1 MQYHSP
7 SSFNEAVAIS
17 NSSSGLVKY
26 LAGGTDVLVQLK
38 IGTKSP
44 DHLIDIK
51 NIPGVREISLRDDG
65 GYTIGA
71 AVSGAQLTEHKELS
85 KKWPGLVEG
94 MELVGSAQI
103 QSRATLVGNLCN
115 GSPAADSVPGMI
127 AAGAS
132 VSILNSS
139 GTKDVLVEDI
149 PSGPGST
156 SLENGELITAINLP
170 KRNDYEGDAYLR
182 FIPRTEMDIAVVG
195 CAVNLSL
202 ENGVITAVKV
212 VLGAVGPKVI
222 LAHSAANCLVGTK
235 LDGSSLSRFSA
246 ECSQI
251 AKPIS
256 DKRGSEEFRKDIIG
270 VIAQRA
276 AKKAYDRALGNN

>member
-94 MELVGSAQI
+94 MELVCSAQI

-235 LDGSSLSRFSA
+235 LDDSSLSRFSA

>member
-1 MQYHSP
+1 MKYHSP

-202 ENGVITAVKV
+202 KNRMITKAKV

-222 LAHSAANCLVGTK
+222 LAESAADCLVGAK
-235 LDGSSLSRFSA
+235 LDGSILSEFSTK
-246 ECSQI
+246 CSQI

>member
-222 LAHSAANCLVGTK
+222 LAHSAADCLVGTK

-246 ECSQI
+246 ECGQI

>member
-85 KKWPGLVEG
+85 KNWPGLVEG

-132 VSILNSS
+132 VSILNLS
-139 GTKDVLVEDI
+139 GIKDVLVEDI

-202 ENGVITAVKV
+202 ENGVVTAAKV

-235 LDGSSLSRFSA
+235 LDDSSLSRFSA

>member
-85 KKWPGLVEG
+85 KNWPGLVEG

-132 VSILNSS
+132 VSILNLS
-139 GTKDVLVEDI
+139 GIKDVLVEDI

-202 ENGVITAVKV
+202 ENGVVTAAKV

-222 LAHSAANCLVGTK
+222 LAHSAADCLVGTK

-246 ECSQI
+246 ECSLI

-276 AKKAYDRALGNN
+276 ARKAYDRALVNN

>member
-202 ENGVITAVKV
+202 ENGVITSAKV

-222 LAHSAANCLVGTK
+222 LAHSAADCLVGTK
-235 LDGSSLSRFSA
+235 LDNKILSRFSTK
-246 ECSQI
+246 CSQI

-276 AKKAYDRALGNN
+276 AKNAYDRALGNN

>member
-1 MQYHSP
+1 MQYHTP

-17 NSSSGLVKY
+17 NSSGGLIKY

-38 IGTKSP
+38 IGNKSP

-51 NIPGVREISLRDDG
+51 NIPGVRDVTLRKDG

-71 AVSGAQLTEHKELS
+71 AVSGVQLTGHKKIS
-85 KKWPGLVEG
+85 NKWPGLVEG

-132 VSILNSS
+132 VSVINSF

-149 PSGPGST
+149 PTGPGST
-156 SLENGELITAINLP
+156 SLENGDIVTAIKLP
-170 KRNDYEGDAYLR
+170 KRNKYEGDAYLR

-202 ENGVITAVKV
+202 ENGVITAAKV
-212 VLGAVGPKVI
+212 VLGAVGPKMI
-222 LAHSAANCLVGTK
+222 IANAAADCLIGTK
-235 LDGSSLSRFSA
+235 LDGNILSRFST
-246 ECSQI
+246 ECSQT
-251 AKPIS
+251 AQPIS
-256 DKRGSEEFRKDIIG
+256 DKRGSKEFRKDIIG
-270 VIAQRA
+270 VIAKRA
-276 AKKAYDRALGNN
+276 ATKAYARALGNN

>member
-38 IGTKSP
+38 IGLKSP

-71 AVSGAQLTEHKELS
+71 AVSGAQLTEHKGLS
-85 KKWPGLVEG
+85 NKWPGLVEG

-156 SLENGELITAINLP
+156 SLKSGELITAINLP
-170 KRNDYEGDAYLR
+170 KRNEFEGDAYLR

-202 ENGVITAVKV
+202 ENGVITAAKV

-222 LAHSAANCLVGTK
+222 LAHSAADCLVGTK

-246 ECSQI
+246 ECSLI

>member
-71 AVSGAQLTEHKELS
+71 AVSGTQLTEHKELS

-103 QSRATLVGNLCN
+103 QSRATLVGNL
-115 GSPAADSVPGMI
+115 
-127 AAGAS
+127 
-132 VSILNSS
+132 
-139 GTKDVLVEDI
+139 
-149 PSGPGST
+149 
-156 SLENGELITAINLP
+156 
-170 KRNDYEGDAYLR
+170 
-182 FIPRTEMDIAVVG
+182 
-195 CAVNLSL
+195 LSL
-202 ENGVITAVKV
+202 IH
-212 VLGAVGPKVI
+212 I
-222 LAHSAANCLVGTK
+222 
-235 LDGSSLSRFSA
+235 
-246 ECSQI
+246 
-251 AKPIS
+251 
-256 DKRGSEEFRKDIIG
+256 
-270 VIAQRA
+270 
-276 AKKAYDRALGNN
+276 

>member
-85 KKWPGLVEG
+85 KNWPGLVEG

-235 LDGSSLSRFSA
+235 LDDSSLSRFSA

>member
-85 KKWPGLVEG
+85 KNWPGLVEG

-202 ENGVITAVKV
+202 ENGIVTAAKV

-222 LAHSAANCLVGTK
+222 LAHSAADCLVGTK

-270 VIAQRA
+270 VIAKRA

>member
-85 KKWPGLVEG
+85 KNWPGLVEG

-202 ENGVITAVKV
+202 ENGVITSAKV

-222 LAHSAANCLVGTK
+222 LAHSAADCLVGTK

>member
-85 KKWPGLVEG
+85 KNWPGLVEG

-202 ENGVITAVKV
+202 ENGVVTAAKV

-222 LAHSAANCLVGTK
+222 LAHSAADCLVGTK

-256 DKRGSEEFRKDIIG
+256 DKRGSEEFRKNIIG

>member
-38 IGTKSP
+38 IGTNSP

-51 NIPGVREISLRDDG
+51 NIPGVREVTLRKDG

-71 AVSGAQLTEHKELS
+71 AVSGAQLTDHKELS

-132 VSILNSS
+132 VSIMNSL
-139 GTKDVLVEDI
+139 GTKEVLVEDI

-156 SLENGELITAINLP
+156 SLENGEIITAINLP
-170 KRNDYEGDAYLR
+170 KRNNYEGDAYLR

-202 ENGVITAVKV
+202 ENSVITAAKV

-222 LAHSAANCLVGTK
+222 LAHSAADCLIGTR
-235 LDGSSLSRFSA
+235 LDGNILSKFA
-246 ECSQI
+246 TKCSQI

>member
-51 NIPGVREISLRDDG
+51 NIPGVKEISLRDDG

-202 ENGVITAVKV
+202 ENGVITAAKV

-222 LAHSAANCLVGTK
+222 LAHSAADCLVGTK

>member
-7 SSFNEAVAIS
+7 TSFNEAVAIS

-51 NIPGVREISLRDDG
+51 NIPGVKEIKLRKDG

-71 AVSGAQLTEHKELS
+71 AVSGAQLTKHKELS

-132 VSILNSS
+132 VSIMNSL

-170 KRNDYEGDAYLR
+170 KRNYFEGDSYLR

-202 ENGVITAVKV
+202 ENGVITTAKV

-222 LAHSAANCLVGTK
+222 LAHSAADCLVGTK

-246 ECSQI
+246 ECSLI

-256 DKRGSEEFRKDIIG
+256 DKRGSKEFRKDIIG

-276 AKKAYDRALGNN
+276 AKKAYDRALRNN

>member
-85 KKWPGLVEG
+85 KNWPGLVEG

-202 ENGVITAVKV
+202 ENGVITSAKV

-246 ECSQI
+246 ECSLI

>member
-51 NIPGVREISLRDDG
+51 NIPGVKEISLRDDG

-202 ENGVITAVKV
+202 ENGVITAAKV

-222 LAHSAANCLVGTK
+222 LAHSAADCLVGTK

-246 ECSQI
+246 ECGQI

-270 VIAQRA
+270 VIAQRG

>member
-51 NIPGVREISLRDDG
+51 NIPGVKEISLRDDG

-170 KRNDYEGDAYLR
+170 KRNEFEGDAYLR

-202 ENGVITAVKV
+202 ENGVITAAKV

-222 LAHSAANCLVGTK
+222 LAHSAADCLVGTK

>member
-1 MQYHSP
+1 MQYHTP

-17 NSSSGLVKY
+17 NSFTGLIKY
-26 LAGGTDVLVQLK
+26 LAGGTDLLVQLK
-38 IGTKSP
+38 IGNKSP

-51 NIPGVREISLRDDG
+51 NIPGVRDVTLRKDG

-71 AVSGAQLTEHKELS
+71 AVSGMQLTGHKKIS
-85 KKWPGLVEG
+85 NKWPGLVEG

-132 VSILNSS
+132 VSVINSF

-149 PSGPGST
+149 PTGPGST
-156 SLENGELITAINLP
+156 SLENGDIVTAIKLP
-170 KRNDYEGDAYLR
+170 KRNKYEGDAYLR

-202 ENGVITAVKV
+202 ENGVITAAKV
-212 VLGAVGPKVI
+212 VLGAVGPKMI
-222 LAHSAANCLVGTK
+222 IANAAADCLIGTK
-235 LDGSSLSRFSA
+235 LDGNILSRFST

-251 AKPIS
+251 AQPIS
-256 DKRGSEEFRKDIIG
+256 DKRGSKEFRKDIIG
-270 VIAQRA
+270 VIAKRA
-276 AKKAYDRALGNN
+276 ATKAYARALGNN

>member
-17 NSSSGLVKY
+17 NSSTGLVKY

-71 AVSGAQLTEHKELS
+71 AVSGAQLTKHKELS

-132 VSILNSS
+132 VSILNLS
-139 GTKDVLVEDI
+139 GIKDVLVEDI

-202 ENGVITAVKV
+202 ENGVVTAAKV

-222 LAHSAANCLVGTK
+222 LAHSAADCLVGTK

-246 ECSQI
+246 ECSLI

>member
-156 SLENGELITAINLP
+156 NLENGELITAINLP

-202 ENGVITAVKV
+202 ENGVVTAAKV

-276 AKKAYDRALGNN
+276 AKNAYDRALGNN

>member
-202 ENGVITAVKV
+202 ENGIVTAAKV

-235 LDGSSLSRFSA
+235 LDDSSLSRFSA

>member
-1 MQYHSP
+1 MR
-7 SSFNEAVAIS
+7 
-17 NSSSGLVKY
+17 
-26 LAGGTDVLVQLK
+26 DV
-38 IGTKSP
+38 T
-44 DHLIDIK
+44 
-51 NIPGVREISLRDDG
+51 LRKDG

-71 AVSGAQLTEHKELS
+71 AVSGVQLTGHKKIS
-85 KKWPGLVEG
+85 NKWPGLVEG

-132 VSILNSS
+132 VSVINSL

-149 PSGPGST
+149 PTGPGST
-156 SLENGELITAINLP
+156 SLENGDIVTAIKLP
-170 KRNDYEGDAYLR
+170 KRNKYEGDAYLR

-202 ENGVITAVKV
+202 ENGVITAAKV
-212 VLGAVGPKVI
+212 VLGAVGPKMI
-222 LAHSAANCLVGTK
+222 MANAAADCLIGTK
-235 LDGSSLSRFSA
+235 LDGNILSRFST

-251 AKPIS
+251 AQPIS
-256 DKRGSEEFRKDIIG
+256 DKRGSKEFRKDIIG
-270 VIAQRA
+270 VIAKRA
-276 AKKAYDRALGNN
+276 ATKAYGRALGNN

>member
-51 NIPGVREISLRDDG
+51 NIPGVKEISLRDDG

-71 AVSGAQLTEHKELS
+71 AVSGAQLTQHNELS

-94 MELVGSAQI
+94 MELVGSTQI

-202 ENGVITAVKV
+202 ENGVITAAKV

-222 LAHSAANCLVGTK
+222 LAHSAADCLVGTK
-235 LDGSSLSRFSA
+235 LDGSSLSRFST

>member
-156 SLENGELITAINLP
+156 SLENGEIITAINLP

-202 ENGVITAVKV
+202 ENGVITSAKV

-222 LAHSAANCLVGTK
+222 LAHSAADCLVGTK
-235 LDGSSLSRFSA
+235 LDDNILSRFSSQ
-246 ECSQI
+246 CSQI

-276 AKKAYDRALGNN
+276 AKNAYDRALGNN

>member
-51 NIPGVREISLRDDG
+51 NIPGVKEISLRDDG

-202 ENGVITAVKV
+202 ENGVITAAKV

-222 LAHSAANCLVGTK
+222 LAHSAADCLVGTK

-246 ECSQI
+246 ECSLI

>member
-85 KKWPGLVEG
+85 KNWPGLVEG

-132 VSILNSS
+132 VSILNLS

-202 ENGVITAVKV
+202 ENGVVTAAKV

-222 LAHSAANCLVGTK
+222 LAHSAADCLVGTK

-246 ECSQI
+246 ECSLI

>member
-156 SLENGELITAINLP
+156 SLENGEIITAINLP

-202 ENGVITAVKV
+202 ENGVVTAAKV

-222 LAHSAANCLVGTK
+222 LAHSAADCLVGTE
-235 LDGSSLSRFSA
+235 LDDNILPRFSA
-246 ECSQI
+246 KCSQI

-276 AKKAYDRALGNN
+276 ARKAYERALGNN

>member
-1 MQYHSP
+1 M
-7 SSFNEAVAIS
+7 
-17 NSSSGLVKY
+17 
-26 LAGGTDVLVQLK
+26 K

-71 AVSGAQLTEHKELS
+71 AVSGAQLTDHKELS

-132 VSILNSS
+132 VSILNLS

-156 SLENGELITAINLP
+156 SLENGEIITAINLP

-182 FIPRTEMDIAVVG
+182 FTPRTEMDIAVVG

-202 ENGVITAVKV
+202 ENGIVTAAKV

-222 LAHSAANCLVGTK
+222 LAHSAADCLVGTK

-270 VIAQRA
+270 VIAKRA

>member
-51 NIPGVREISLRDDG
+51 NIPGVRDISLRDDG

-71 AVSGAQLTEHKELS
+71 AVSGAQLTKHKELS

-202 ENGVITAVKV
+202 ENGVITSAKV

-222 LAHSAANCLVGTK
+222 LAHSAADCLVGTK

-246 ECSQI
+246 ECSLI

>member
-17 NSSSGLVKY
+17 NSSTGLVKY

-202 ENGVITAVKV
+202 ENGVITAIKV

-276 AKKAYDRALGNN
+276 AKKAYDRALGVN

>member
-202 ENGVITAVKV
+202 ENGVVTAAKV

-222 LAHSAANCLVGTK
+222 LAHSAADCLVGTK

-246 ECSQI
+246 ECSLI

>member
-132 VSILNSS
+132 VSILNLS

-202 ENGVITAVKV
+202 ENGVVTAAKV

-222 LAHSAANCLVGTK
+222 LAHSAADCLVGTK

-256 DKRGSEEFRKDIIG
+256 DKRGTEEFRKDIIG

>member
-71 AVSGAQLTEHKELS
+71 AVSGAQLTQHNELS

-202 ENGVITAVKV
+202 ENGVITAAKV

-222 LAHSAANCLVGTK
+222 LAHSAADCLVGTK

-246 ECSQI
+246 ECGQI

>member
-202 ENGVITAVKV
+202 ENGVVTAAKV

-235 LDGSSLSRFSA
+235 LDDSSLSRFSA

>member
-202 ENGVITAVKV
+202 ENGVITAAKV

-222 LAHSAANCLVGTK
+222 LAHSAADCLVGTK

-246 ECSQI
+246 ECSLI

>member
-7 SSFNEAVAIS
+7 SSFNEAVALS

-202 ENGVITAVKV
+202 ENGVITAAKV

-222 LAHSAANCLVGTK
+222 LAHSAADCLVGTK

>member
-51 NIPGVREISLRDDG
+51 NIPGVKEISLRDDG

-132 VSILNSS
+132 VSILNLS

-202 ENGVITAVKV
+202 ENGVITAAKV

-222 LAHSAANCLVGTK
+222 LAHSAADCLVGTK

>member
-85 KKWPGLVEG
+85 KNWPGLVEG

-132 VSILNSS
+132 VSILNLS
-139 GTKDVLVEDI
+139 GIKDVLVEDI

-222 LAHSAANCLVGTK
+222 LAHSAADCLVGTK

-246 ECSQI
+246 ECSLI